1 MRKIVKNPRKGT
13 LIWITGLSGSGKTS
27 LAHSLKNYV
36 ENKNKN
42 WMVLSGD
49 DIRKNL
55 ELSRFDKV
63 SRLKYA
69 LLYSKICKKITD
81 RNINIIFS
89 TVSLFKKVRS
99 WNKKNI
105 DNYLEIYIK
114 SNIQTLIGKKQ
125 KFFYRKKLKNIVGK
139 NIEAEFPKNP
149 DIVIENN
156 FKKSLKTLSGELIKK
171 INF

>member
-99 WNKKNI
+99 W
-105 DNYLEIYIK
+105 IYCFLWK
-114 SNIQTLIGKKQ
+114 G
-125 KFFYRKKLKNIVGK
+125 
-139 NIEAEFPKNP
+139 
-149 DIVIENN
+149 
-156 FKKSLKTLSGELIKK
+156 
-171 INF
+171 